1 VPRSPDHDPDRRRSL
16 AVFAVLVLAAL
27 SVITLDARG
36 SAGSAID
43 RARSGV
49 GGAVGP
55 LESGAGRVTRSV
67 QGIGDYFGDVDE
79 LREQRA
85 ALERENAALR
95 AALRTTAVARQRA
108 GELDRMLGI
117 AQRRRLA
124 VVPARVVNIGAA
136 QTFSRTVTI
145 DAGRRDGVRPDLTV
159 INGDGLVG
167 RVISASRDIA
177 TVLLVVD
184 AKSVVGG
191 RLASSFELGF
201 LSGDGK
207 IGDDGRLTLELVDDV
222 TDPAKGDTVVTWGA
236 HDDAPYVGGV
246 PIGEVTEVSSSP
258 RQLSKTAVVE
268 PFADFSA
275 LDLVGVVVEADRR
288 GAREVVEASR

>member
-1 VPRSPDHDPDRRRSL
+1 MPRSPDHDPDRRRSL
-16 AVFAVLVLAAL
+16 AVFTILVLAAL
-27 SVITLDARG
+27 TLITLDARG
-36 SAGSAID
+36 SGGAGLD
-43 RARSGV
+43 RVRSGV
-49 GGAVGP
+49 GSAVGP

-67 QGIGDYFGDVDE
+67 QGLGDYLGDVDE
-79 LREQRA
+79 LQEETE
-85 ALERENAALR
+85 ALERANSELR
-95 AALRTTAVARQRA
+95 AALRTTQVARRRA

-167 RVISASRDIA
+167 RVISSSRDIA

-191 RLASSFELGF
+191 RLADSFELGF
-201 LSGDGK
+201 LNGDGE
-207 IGDDGRLTLELVDDV
+207 IGDDGRLTLELVDQV
-222 TDPAKGDTVVTWGA
+222 AEPAEGDTVVTWGA

-246 PIGEVTEVSSSP
+246 PIGEVTKVSSSP
-258 RQLSKTAVVE
+258 RQLSRTAVVK
-268 PFADFSA
+268 PFTDFSA

-288 GAREVVEASR
+288 RSREVVEASR